1 MLCAC
6 DLLNE
11 GWDSPKTEVLFMARP
26 TMSKTLYIQQLGRG
40 MRKCKGKDYLMV
52 FDFIDN
58 ANMFNMPYSIHRL
71 LNIKNYR
78 PGQLVLAP
86 DKQTEHDM
94 NLLAQGEKP
103 EVYLDFPVDITDY
116 ELIDLFNWQD
126 EVKNMISQLE
136 FVRMVDVQ
144 KETVE
149 RYIRDIFANPFR
161 RFEDMRFV
169 RRSRD
174 IEYVEFN
181 RHIFR
186 KLSKE
191 DVEWIKEH
199 CNNKLEEYYKRNIS

>member
-1 MLCAC
+1 VLCAC

-149 RYIRDIFANPFR
+149 RYIR
-161 RFEDMRFV
+161 EG
-169 RRSRD
+169 
-174 IEYVEFN
+174 
-181 RHIFR
+181 
-186 KLSKE
+186 K
-191 DVEWIKEH
+191 IKPD
-199 CNNKLEEYYKRNIS
+199 L